1 MFDLI
6 ITNGFIITGTA
17 KRHAHIAIRNGKI
30 SALLNPEE
38 RAEAHTVIDAQGLW
52 VLPGVIDTHM
62 HIRDP
67 GETEREDFTTGTA
80 AAAAGGVTTILEMPI
95 SVPPVYT
102 ERIFTTRINAVQPRA
117 LVDFALYGGAGSEN
131 VAEIAGL
138 AEAGAVA
145 YKTFLQSP
153 HPGREHEFTGLWCA
167 NDGTL
172 RELMIEVAKTGLRH
186 CFHCE
191 SETIIQHESARLQA
205 AGRMDALAHAEAR
218 PEVAEDIA
226 VATVLAIAEEVGA
239 KVQIVHISSPR
250 ALAYVEEARKRGVDV
265 TAETCPHFLYATDA
279 ALDRFGSYAKCNP
292 PLRSAE
298 TTTRLHELMQT
309 GMVDMIG
316 SDHAPYVP
324 AEKAVGEEDI
334 WKAPAGFP
342 GIELMLPLFLTDAI
356 SGHIDMS
363 HAVRLLSENAARI
376 FGLES
381 KGGIALGKDADIVL
395 VDPTAEWTFDPQQA
409 HTKARDIMHV
419 YAGRRLKGQVV
430 QTIVRGTTVFNGGR
444 IEAEPGHGQ
453 FVRPTR

>member
-6 ITNGFIITGTA
+6 ITNGLIITGTEQ
-17 KRHAHIAIRNGKI
+17 RLAHLAVRDGKI
-30 SALLNPEE
+30 AALLAPEE
-38 RAEAHTVIDAQGLW
+38 RADAHTLVDAKGLW
-52 VLPGVIDTHM
+52 VLPGVIDSHM

-67 GETEREDFTTGTA
+67 GETKREDFTTGTA

-95 SVPPVYT
+95 SVPPVST
-102 ERIFTTRINAVQPRA
+102 ENVFKQRIATVQPRS
-117 LVDFALYGGAGSEN
+117 LIDFSLYGGAGSQN
-131 VAEIAGL
+131 VAEIAAL

-167 NDGTL
+167 DDGTL

-191 SETIIQHESARLQA
+191 SETVIQHESTRLQQ
-205 AGRMDALAHAEAR
+205 AGRTDGLAHAQAR
-218 PEVAEDIA
+218 PEIAEDIA
-226 VATVLAIAEEVGA
+226 VATVLSLAEEIGA
-239 KVQIVHISSPR
+239 KVQIVHMSSPR
-250 ALAYVEEARKRGVDV
+250 AVAYVEEARQRGVDV
-265 TAETCPHFLYATDA
+265 TAETCPHFLYVTDA
-279 ALDRFGSYAKCNP
+279 ALDEFGPYAKCNP

-298 TTTRLHELMQT
+298 TTARLHELMHT
-309 GMVDMIG
+309 GMIDMIG

-324 AEKAVGEEDI
+324 EEKAVGEDNI
-334 WKAPAGFP
+334 WAAPAGFP

-356 SGHIDMS
+356 SGNLNMS
-363 HAVRLLSENAARI
+363 HVVRLLSENAARI

-395 VDPTAEWTFDPQQA
+395 VDPTVEWTFDPQQS

-430 QTIVRGTTVFNGGR
+430 QTIVRGTTVFKNGN
-444 IEAEPGHGQ
+444 IVVEPGHGQ
-453 FVRPTR
+453 FVRPAR